1 MKNKYITNDEQTVI
15 KELSDL
21 RGHLDIAIDQLKNG
35 QGCVLTKNWL
45 MANILMLLGM
55 EEINKVYNDNGEI
68 IINESK
74 SIVNITN
81 ANIKVNTISI
91 FKILNKKSS
100 KKDIPVV
107 RIHTASATALKTVLE
122 QYCR

>member
-35 QGCVLTKNWL
+35 QRCVLTKNWL

-55 EEINKVYNDNGEI
+55 EEIDKVYNDNGEI
-68 IINESK
+68 K
-74 SIVNITN
+74 Y
-81 ANIKVNTISI
+81 
-91 FKILNKKSS
+91 
-100 KKDIPVV
+100 
-107 RIHTASATALKTVLE
+107 
-122 QYCR
+122 YCRFPMWF

>member
-55 EEINKVYNDNGEI
+55 EEIDKVYNDTGEI
-68 IINESK
+68 K
-74 SIVNITN
+74 Y
-81 ANIKVNTISI
+81 
-91 FKILNKKSS
+91 
-100 KKDIPVV
+100 
-107 RIHTASATALKTVLE
+107 
-122 QYCR
+122 YCRFPMWF